1 MDYSSIEESI
11 DKIVIKDI
19 RNFELEHIFDCG
31 QCFRWNRQDSG
42 NYIGVAFGKIIE
54 IEKKDNDV
62 VIYNTNMK
70 DFKNIWEDYFHLLT
84 NYDEIKEILSEDPLL
99 KKAVEFGYGIRILKQ
114 EPFELIVSFIISA
127 NNRIPMIKRAIEKIS
142 TKWGKELEYK
152 GKKYYAFPSLEQLS
166 KASEE
171 ELEDCGTGFR
181 AKYIRDTVNRIY
193 LNKIASEDEYEE
205 TYDIDWIKSQ
215 EDNICHK
222 ELQKFMGIGPKV
234 ADCIML
240 FSMQKY
246 SAFPVDVWVKRAM
259 QHFYLAPDVSLKKIR
274 DFGINKFGHL
284 SGFAQQYL
292 FYYARENNIT
302 VE

>member
-1 MDYSSIEESI
+1 MDYRSVEEFENG
-11 DKIVIKDI
+11 VIIKEVE
-19 RNFELEHIFDCG
+19 NFQLEHIFDCG
-31 QCFRWNRQDSG
+31 QCFRWHKQENG
-42 NYIGVAFGKIIE
+42 NYIGVAFGKVVE
-54 IEKKDNDV
+54 VEKREEDV
-62 VIYNTNMK
+62 VLYNTNME
-70 DFKNIWEDYFHLLT
+70 DFKNIWEDYFHLQRD
-84 NYDEIKEILSEDPLL
+84 YSEIKELLSKDPLL
-99 KKAVEFGYGIRILKQ
+99 EKAVEFGYGIRLLKQ
-114 EPFELIVSFIISA
+114 DPFELIVSFIISA
-127 NNRIPMIKRAIEKIS
+127 NNRIPMIRRAIEKIS
-142 TKWGKELEYK
+142 AKWGEELEYK
-152 GKKYYAFPSLEQLS
+152 GKKYYAFPTIEKLS
-166 KASEE
+166 TAPKE

-181 AKYIRDTVNRIY
+181 AKYIKDTVDKIY
-193 LNKIASEDEYEE
+193 MNKTALEDNYDK

-215 EDNICHK
+215 EDDSCHK

-274 DFGINKFGHL
+274 DFGVNKFGQL

-292 FYYARENNIT
+292 FYYARENNIN